1 MQVQADGTAF
11 IDATGTIEHAE
22 GYQTTIE
29 GITFTLEGEGLDQVV
44 GQTEEIQGDLIGN
57 DITVTSLTPP

>member
-1 MQVQADGTAF
+1 MDELF
-11 IDATGTIEHAE
+11 RDHILDHYRHPRCHGTIEHAE

-44 GQTEEIQGDLIGN
+44 GQTEEIQGRPDRK
-57 DITVTSLTPP
+57 